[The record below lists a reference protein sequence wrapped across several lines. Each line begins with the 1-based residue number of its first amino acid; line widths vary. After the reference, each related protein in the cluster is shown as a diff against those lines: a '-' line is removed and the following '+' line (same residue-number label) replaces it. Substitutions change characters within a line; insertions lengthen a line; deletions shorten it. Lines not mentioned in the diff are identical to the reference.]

1 MIPPQCHITGP
12 EMQLSVSMLYKDT
25 YQVSGM
31 FPGIYEFNKYLLSAC
46 YVASTEEIQLCMKGM
61 GVKLTEP

>member
-1 MIPPQCHITGP
+1 
-12 EMQLSVSMLYKDT
+12 MLYKDT

-31 FPGIYEFNKYLLSAC
+31 FLGVYEFNKYLLSAC
-46 YVASTEEIQLCMKGM
+46 YVASTKEIQLCMKGM